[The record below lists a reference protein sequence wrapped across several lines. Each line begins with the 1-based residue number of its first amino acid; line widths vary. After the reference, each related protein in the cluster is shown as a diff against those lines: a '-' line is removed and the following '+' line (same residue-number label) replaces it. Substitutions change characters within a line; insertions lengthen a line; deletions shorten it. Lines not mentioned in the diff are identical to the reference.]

1 DDRRGEGAK
10 ASRDELRSPAHA
22 GQLER
27 FFAPLDRRV
36 DVAERELDQTEV
48 VRGGRGVEGRAELYR
63 EPATLVVEVSR
74 AVEILAE
81 EGDVAQVR
89 QHRHPARVV
98 VQTAGNL
105 EACLERLL
113 GRLDVAVL
121 RGED

>member
-1 DDRRGEGAK
+1 M
-10 ASRDELRSPAHA
+10 
-22 GQLER
+22 
-27 FFAPLDRRV
+27 
-36 DVAERELDQTEV
+36 
-48 VRGGRGVEGRAELYR
+48 RGGRGVEGRAELDR

-121 RGED
+121 RGEDAEAVQRLGPRDERRVGRGRKGGLETCAALAQVGVQLPELPQCAGEP